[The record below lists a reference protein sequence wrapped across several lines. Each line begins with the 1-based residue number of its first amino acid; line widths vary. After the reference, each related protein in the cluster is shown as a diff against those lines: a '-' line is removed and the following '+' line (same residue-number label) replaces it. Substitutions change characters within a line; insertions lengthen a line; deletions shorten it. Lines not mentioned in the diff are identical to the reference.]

1 MLFDGLWSESETF
14 LQEFELYMNINSE
27 NHTIEQPYC
36 RIMLALSYMKGL
48 KINNWVQSMVQH
60 TVERIDMHVNTQ
72 EDEALWNWFQNEFR
86 MAYTNTMKK
95 EDAMTRML
103 AL

>member
-1 MLFDGLWSESETF
+1 M
-14 LQEFELYMNINSE
+14 I
-27 NHTIEQPYC
+27 
-36 RIMLALSYMKGL
+36 
-48 KINNWVQSMVQH
+48 QH

-86 MAYTNTMKK
+86 IAYTNTMKK

>member
-1 MLFDGLWSESETF
+1 VQAEGNNNGHELVEKEPMLFDGLWSKSETF

-48 KINNWVQSMVQH
+48 KINDWV
-60 TVERIDMHVNTQ
+60 
-72 EDEALWNWFQNEFR
+72 
-86 MAYTNTMKK
+86 
-95 EDAMTRML
+95 
-103 AL
+103 